1 MARSGVK
8 ITTKDR
14 GYRKFVRELK
24 KSGRLVVDVGVVG
37 PRAAALKVGSDGS
50 PTTVAEVAS
59 YHEFGRGVPE
69 RSFIRSTVDKETSK
83 IRQMQRRLARGVL
96 QRKVTELRALEIL
109 GMQIASDIKATIEAN
124 VPPPLAESTKRRR
137 KGGADVSHVALI
149 DTGQMKN
156 AVTFDVRAE

>member
-8 ITTKDR
+8 VTTKDR
-14 GYRKFVRELK
+14 GYRKFIRDLK
-24 KSGRLVVDVGVVG
+24 NSGRWVVDVGVVG
-37 PRAAALKVGSDGS
+37 PEASATREGGV
-50 PTTVAEVAS
+50 TNAELAS

-69 RSFIRSTVDKETSK
+69 RSFIRSTVDKEQSR

-109 GMQIASDIKATIEAN
+109 GMQIASDIKGTIESN
-124 VPPPLAESTKRRR
+124 IPPEIKESTKRRR

-156 AVTFDVRAE
+156 AVTFDVRASRSV